1 MPIANTFNHIVG
13 EIRIEYR
20 GLSGLGARAR
30 FVGRAGLRVWLRG
43 QQERNLFVLSGLP
56 LRGLLARAA
65 LRPREAAMKSKG
77 RCAIIIPAL
86 EISGLPW
93 RRIS

>member
-1 MPIANTFNHIVG
+1 VPIANNFNHIVG

-20 GLSGLGARAR
+20 GLAGLGARAR

-56 LRGLLARAA
+56 LRGLLAR
-65 LRPREAAMKSKG
+65 
-77 RCAIIIPAL
+77 
-86 EISGLPW
+86 SGAQAK
-93 RRIS
+93 RGCNEE